1 MTKSAKYHC
10 PPQADGKA
18 QKVGRPESQETYL
31 AWLLRPSFPEGK
43 GNLMKL
49 YRFSILFMFICIVFE
64 TPLSSL
70 NAGGPPLVTDD
81 TGTPGHNKWEIN
93 LAYTRT
99 NTIHEKTTDFAI
111 DANYGLGEKTQ
122 LNLVIP
128 RTYINHDDGIVSH
141 LGDIQFATKHRFFD
155 ESDWLL
161 SVSITPTISF
171 PTGNHRS
178 KLDFFLPLEIDK
190 HVKDLYIGTQVGY
203 AIHREKDEE
212 NELFYGFFSE
222 YPVCKGI
229 DVVGEVFGYF
239 TKHTKTDSPQFNV
252 GFRYKFDNFLSIM
265 SSAGRSFEG
274 RDSGGEDFHSYLGFR
289 FNF

>member
-1 MTKSAKYHC
+1 MKIYIFSLFLVFLYIII
-10 PPQADGKA
+10 
-18 QKVGRPESQETYL
+18 E
-31 AWLLRPSFPEGK
+31 PSS
-43 GNLMKL
+43 NVLM
-49 YRFSILFMFICIVFE
+49 
-64 TPLSSL
+64 
-70 NAGGPPLVTDD
+70 AGDSPMVTDD

-93 LAYTRT
+93 LAHTRN
-99 NTIHEKTTDFAI
+99 NTKLEDAEEFSI
-111 DANYGLGEKTQ
+111 DAIYGLGEKTQ

-128 RTYINHDDGIVSH
+128 RTYVNHDNDGIVSH
-141 LGDIQFATKHRFFD
+141 LGDIQFATKHRFIE

-161 SVSITPTISF
+161 SVSTTPMISF

-190 HVKDLYIGTQVGY
+190 HIKNIYIGTQIGY
-203 AIHREKDEE
+203 AIHREKGEE

-222 YPVCKGI
+222 YPVSKRL
-229 DVVGEVFGYF
+229 DVLGEVFGYF

-252 GFRYKFDNFLSIM
+252 GLRYKFNNLLSII